1 MDHKPYESWLVAD
14 EPLLPDQKLSLQEHL
29 ETCEACRQ
37 LQLSWSE
44 VEGIFEARSFLHP
57 EPGFTKRWQLRLA
70 DELSLESEKEQLR
83 STWMFLAAT
92 TGSAFL
98 VLVFLSIRFLS
109 TIQNPTETFISGM
122 TLIAG
127 VLNLTET
134 IQKAIFPLFEVVLLS
149 VPTLWWLFLVLSAS
163 LLTLVL
169 TFSIFRI
176 ARTRRVSL

>member
-37 LQLSWSE
+37 FQLSWSE
-44 VEGIFEARSFLHP
+44 VEGIFEERSFLHP
-57 EPGFTKRWQLRLA
+57 EPGFTERWQLRLA

-92 TGSAFL
+92 TGTAFL
-98 VLVFLSIRFLS
+98 VLVILSIRFLS

-122 TLIAG
+122 TLVAG

-163 LLTLVL
+163 LFTLVL
-169 TFSIFRI
+169 TFSILRI
-176 ARTRRVSL
+176 VRTRRVSL